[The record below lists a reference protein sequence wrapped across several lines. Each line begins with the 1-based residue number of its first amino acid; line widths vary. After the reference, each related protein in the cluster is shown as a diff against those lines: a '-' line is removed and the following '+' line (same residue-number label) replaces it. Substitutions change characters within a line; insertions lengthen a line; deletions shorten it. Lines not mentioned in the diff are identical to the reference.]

1 MGHHFHNGHGADGNT
16 GKVMWVGH
24 PWTGRSE
31 LFECGGVEGI
41 ARIGGGGDGDGTT
54 IASSSSRSSSSGA
67 GIGGRVGGHGGR
79 SLRGGGALL

>member
-1 MGHHFHNGHGADGNT
+1 MGHHFHNGDRADGNT

-31 LFECGGVEGI
+31 IFECGGVVGVAGI
-41 ARIGGGGDGDGTT
+41 GISDGDGGTT
-54 IASSSSRSSSSGA
+54 NGIASSSSSSGA
-67 GIGGRVGGHGGR
+67 GIGGRVGWHGGR